1 MKRPTILIV
10 LILCGTLAAVQAP
23 AQTRP
28 ESDAPDK
35 ASVSQCPRVTFSS
48 VEKPQTM
55 GRSFSAARSAD
66 LIFRLKFHNSLD
78 RDSVVTLKVFTP
90 NGHLYRQ
97 YDVPVASGNE
107 KRSQGT
113 RSLPGYPYP
122 VPVRELHMTK
132 AGGRNFASVD
142 VPFPV
147 AGSAIVTSSLY
158 GRWKVEVSL
167 DGGTTM
173 CRNKPASFH
182 LRE

>member
-10 LILCGTLAAVQAP
+10 LTLCGVLAAVQAP
-23 AQTRP
+23 AQTGP
-28 ESDAPDK
+28 EVELSTK
-35 ASVSQCPRVTFSS
+35 ASNSQCPRVTFSS
-48 VEKPQTM
+48 VENPQAM

-66 LIFRLKFHNSLD
+66 LIFHLQFKDSLD
-78 RDSVVTLKVFTP
+78 KDSVVTLKVFTP
-90 NGHLYRQ
+90 NGYLYRR
-97 YDVPVASGNE
+97 YDVPLASGTE
-107 KRSQGT
+107 KRSEVS

-122 VPVRELHMTK
+122 VPVHGLHMTK

-173 CRNKPASFH
+173 CRNKPVSFH
-182 LRE
+182 LKD